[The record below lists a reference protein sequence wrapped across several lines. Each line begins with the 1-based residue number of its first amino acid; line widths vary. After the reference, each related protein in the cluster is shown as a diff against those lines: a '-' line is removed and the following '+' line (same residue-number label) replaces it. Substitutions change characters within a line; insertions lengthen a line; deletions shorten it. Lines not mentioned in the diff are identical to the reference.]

1 MHCQLKKLLTVRQ
14 NNSPCQFLSKYREN
28 SMENMNSDLR
38 V

>member
-1 MHCQLKKLLTVRQ
+1 MHCQLKKLFLKR
-14 NNSPCQFLSKYREN
+14 NSPCQFLSKYREN